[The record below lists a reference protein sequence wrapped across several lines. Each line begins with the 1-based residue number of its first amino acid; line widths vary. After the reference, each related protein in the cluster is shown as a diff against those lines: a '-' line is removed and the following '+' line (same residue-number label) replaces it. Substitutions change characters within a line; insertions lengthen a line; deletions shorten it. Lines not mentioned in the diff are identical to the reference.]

1 MERNTP
7 RLVEL
12 LVELATLTWQKKIT
26 WTQLDDERSYQYQ
39 GPRAVAVILSQGE
52 NDEGPYVLSMRS
64 GGKDTAILNETSNS
78 DGGGPAEWN
87 SMLAYL
93 YALAKRASG

>member
-1 MERNTP
+1 
-7 RLVEL
+7 
-12 LVELATLTWQKKIT
+12 
-26 WTQLDDERSYQYQ
+26 
-39 GPRAVAVILSQGE
+39 
-52 NDEGPYVLSMRS
+52 MRS